1 MKILTIIKK
10 MKYSLNGELTVT
22 QISLGSLLFIGLISN
37 LRSVSILMHCL
48 YLAMKKCLP
57 NQITAEVIAITLGK
71 NVLDPG
77 VMSKFLRKLESANTT
92 IWSAFEK
99 QVEATAVSGIFFYTY
114 CEANIS
120 KGPWN
125 QEKFEDLLAKWVV
138 ATDQPFYM
146 VDEPEFRDLLMYTHH
161 PSLNLKIPHRDTIKR
176 RIMTMGKDTVEAT
189 KQMFKVHKLCLYFR
203 TILIALPDKCWGK
216 N

>member
-1 MKILTIIKK
+1 MHNPIYLFYENVEQNSNREVGNPGDKHYKCLYRNMKILTITKK

-22 QISLGSLLFIGLISN
+22 QISLGSLLFIGLIGN

-92 IWSAFEK
+92 IQSAFEK
-99 QVEATAVSGIFFYTY
+99 QVEATAS
-114 CEANIS
+114 A
-120 KGPWN
+120 
-125 QEKFEDLLAKWVV
+125 
-138 ATDQPFYM
+138 
-146 VDEPEFRDLLMYTHH
+146 
-161 PSLNLKIPHRDTIKR
+161 SLTL
-176 RIMTMGKDTVEAT
+176 
-189 KQMFKVHKLCLYFR
+189 
-203 TILIALPDKCWGK
+203 
-216 N
+216 